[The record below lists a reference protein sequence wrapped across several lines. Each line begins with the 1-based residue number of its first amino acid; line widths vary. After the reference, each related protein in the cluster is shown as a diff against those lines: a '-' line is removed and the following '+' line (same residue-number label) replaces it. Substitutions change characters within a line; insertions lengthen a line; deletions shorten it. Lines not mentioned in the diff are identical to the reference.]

1 MGAELQKVKNESSDR
16 LNDANKQ
23 LEKLNNE
30 LKLDLAQAALDI
42 AGIADPTPISDGLS
56 GLMSL
61 TRGDFIGAGL
71 SLVSMVP
78 YVGDALAKTSKGTR
92 LAAKIAKLKKQIA
105 GTMAAVKAAKSA
117 LVETK
122 VAKTAAAAI
131 TKARSAAAKAKIA
144 AKRKLCGTCPIKTNP
159 FGTRLPADGTWSG
172 GSKGSGN
179 WTPDPASARA
189 KNIDKVTNGK
199 PVKFKEG
206 YPDFSEYSEHTVT
219 IDMKGNHGSDF
230 TKANAEAGLDKTPK
244 GMTWH
249 HHQDGTTMQL
259 VPQDLHN
266 NVPHTGGNSVVNDKG
281 Y

>member
-92 LAAKIAKLKKQIA
+92 LAAKIAKLK
-105 GTMAAVKAAKSA
+105 
-117 LVETK
+117 
-122 VAKTAAAAI
+122 
-131 TKARSAAAKAKIA
+131 
-144 AKRKLCGTCPIKTNP
+144 
-159 FGTRLPADGTWSG
+159 
-172 GSKGSGN
+172 
-179 WTPDPASARA
+179 
-189 KNIDKVTNGK
+189 
-199 PVKFKEG
+199 
-206 YPDFSEYSEHTVT
+206 
-219 IDMKGNHGSDF
+219 
-230 TKANAEAGLDKTPK
+230 
-244 GMTWH
+244 
-249 HHQDGTTMQL
+249 
-259 VPQDLHN
+259 
-266 NVPHTGGNSVVNDKG
+266 
-281 Y
+281 